1 MTLIFHALW
10 MLCALGAI
18 VFSASAARMSER
30 AALAFGFAAAA
41 MATSGSRLPDAVMV
55 GGLAAGGA
63 AAYLFKPRWR
73 FASFAVGGAL
83 AGWWTS
89 LLEVQGLPMEA
100 ALFLAAATVIGTLYL
115 SRSHPGFAPD
125 VVKDEGLMAIGLLGL
140 AVSVTPGILD
150 GWNAATNLSGASER
164 AVEPVAIPAWTLAL
178 ILTASSFG
186 AIYSLWS
193 RR

>member
-1 MTLIFHALW
+1 

-18 VFSASAARMSER
+18 VFSASVARMSER
-30 AALAFGFAAAA
+30 AALALGFAAAA
-41 MATSGSRLPDAVMV
+41 MATSGSRLPDAVLV
-55 GGLAAGGA
+55 GGLTAGGV
-63 AAYLFKPRWR
+63 AAYLFRPRWR
-73 FASFAVGGAL
+73 FASFAIGGAL

-115 SRSHPGFAPD
+115 SRSHPGFATD
-125 VVKDEGLMAIGLLGL
+125 EVKDEGLLAIGLLGL
-140 AVSVTPGILD
+140 GVSVTPGILD

-164 AVEPVAIPAWTLAL
+164 TAEPVALPVWTLAL